1 MGYRNTR
8 KSYSI
13 DPAKNPGPY
22 EAIVRNVLDPGYS
35 GSIQVEILKTLDN
48 GVSSPTKQVVTCQY
62 LHPFYGTTN
71 IADINSNPDFRD
83 SQQSYGM
90 WFVPPDV

>member
-22 EAIVRNVLDPGYS
+22 EAIVRNVLDPGYA

-71 IADINSNPDFRD
+71 IADINSNTDLIAL
-83 SQQSYGM
+83 SIC
-90 WFVPPDV
+90 